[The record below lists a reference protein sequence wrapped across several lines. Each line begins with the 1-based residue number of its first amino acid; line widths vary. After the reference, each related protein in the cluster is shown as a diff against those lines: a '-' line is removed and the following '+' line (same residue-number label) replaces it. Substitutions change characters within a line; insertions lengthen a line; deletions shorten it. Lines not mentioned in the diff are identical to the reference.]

1 MSQWREV
8 TLKEIGELARG
19 KSKHRPR
26 YDPILYGG
34 KYPFIQTGDIKNA
47 NRTITKYEQTYNE
60 VGLAQSR
67 LWPKGTLCI
76 TIAANIAETAI
87 LGIDACFPDSVV
99 GFIPDKDKCNVYY
112 IYYYLQWYK
121 KNIQQLAYGTVQDN
135 INLKTFDNVK
145 ILLPP
150 LEIQESI
157 ASILGSLD
165 DKIELNLQMNE
176 TLEEMAMTLYKHW
189 FVDFGPFQDGEFVES
204 ELGMIPKGWT
214 IHKYS
219 DLLDSYI
226 GGDWGKDE
234 PNEIENVEVGVIR
247 GSDFDKLSNGE
258 FGNIPKRFIK
268 TNSFDKRRM
277 MERDIIIE
285 NSVNSSTRCVGKSFI
300 VTKELINI
308 LGTNLICASFCKLFR
323 LKEKK
328 FASLAY
334 LHLNYLYDT
343 GKMEDY
349 QNVSSNGIGNFQA
362 KEFVKMEGIAMPN
375 DFKQIKDIID
385 TFNNIIDQISLN
397 RSEVFQLSSL
407 RDFLL
412 PRLLSGEIDV
422 SQAEKQVEEVL

>member
-99 GFIPDKDKCNVYY
+99 GFIPDKDKCNVHY

-165 DKIELNLQMNE
+165 DKIELNLKMNE

-204 ELGMIPKGWT
+204 ELGMIPKGWSICELEEIVEKINERVKAGEHLFSLPYVPIDVLNQKSLMINGYKHGSEAKSSLVKFYKGDILFGAMRPYFHKVCIAPFDGITRTTCFVLRPKNNDYYAFVVAT
-214 IHKYS
+214 IFREETIDYANSHSKGSTIPYA
-219 DLLDSYI
+219 
-226 GGDWGKDE
+226 DWETLSKMK
-234 PNEIENVEVGVIR
+234 VI
-247 GSDFDKLSNGE
+247 L
-258 FGNIPKRFIK
+258 PP
-268 TNSFDKRRM
+268 
-277 MERDIIIE
+277 
-285 NSVNSSTRCVGKSFI
+285 
-300 VTKELINI
+300 LQY
-308 LGTNLICASFCKLFR
+308 
-323 LKEKK
+323 LKEYNEKVVPLFK
-328 FASLAY
+328 LMIQNF
-334 LHLNYLYDT
+334 LNNEELVKT
-343 GKMEDY
+343 RDY
-349 QNVSSNGIGNFQA
+349 
-362 KEFVKMEGIAMPN
+362 
-375 DFKQIKDIID
+375 
-385 TFNNIIDQISLN
+385 
-397 RSEVFQLSSL
+397 
-407 RDFLL
+407 LL
-412 PRLLSGEIDV
+412 PRLLSGEIDL
-422 SQAEKQVEEVL
+422 SKAEKQVEKVL

>member
-1 MSQWREV
+1 M
-8 TLKEIGELARG
+8 KF
-19 KSKHRPR
+19 KSIKVSAVA
-26 YDPILYGG
+26 DPILGG
-34 KYPFIQTGDIKNA
+34 TPKRSESRYWGGDIKWASAKDVAQTSSRYITETLETITEEGVKHSAAKVLPKDTIVITARGTVGEMRLLGQPMAFNQSCYGLVSKDNIDNMYLFYA
-47 NRTITKYEQTYNE
+47 LKYITDSIKSASYGTVFDTITK
-60 VGLAQSR
+60 
-67 LWPKGTLCI
+67 
-76 TIAANIAETAI
+76 
-87 LGIDACFPDSVV
+87 
-99 GFIPDKDKCNVYY
+99 
-112 IYYYLQWYK
+112 
-121 KNIQQLAYGTVQDN
+121 
-135 INLKTFDNVK
+135 KTFDLLK
-145 ILLPP
+145 IPYP
-150 LEIQESI
+150 SYEEQIKFS
-157 ASILGSLD
+157 SILDSLD
-165 DKIELNLQMNE
+165 RKIELNQKMNT

-189 FVDFGPFQDGEFVES
+189 FIDFGPFQDEEFVES

-247 GSDFDKLSNGE
+247 GADFDKLSNGE

-362 KEFVKMEGIAMPN
+362 KEFVKMEGIPMPN

-407 RDFLL
+407 RDYLL
-412 PRLLSGEIDV
+412 PRLLSGEIDL
-422 SQAEKQVEEVL
+422 SKAEKQVEKVL